1 MSVLPLVSPCLEERD
16 SWRAF
21 PPDPRAVLPQTR
33 YEPVTT
39 VFARW
44 VDRHPEASAVV
55 LGDRTWTYRQLD
67 RCARNIA
74 RTLLALGVTPTEAI
88 VVSGERSFGLIAAM
102 MGVLMSRGVLLTI
115 DPSLP
120 SQRRE
125 RMAIAANAKYRISVG
140 IHFPDIDPTP
150 ECKAHLLIDDNTA
163 EVCKW
168 IGNVSKASD
177 RIEEPEPEDGA
188 YIFFTSGSTGTPKG
202 VLGCHKGLSH
212 FLHWQRQTFEI
223 GPGDRCAQLSA
234 LSFDVMLRDVFLPL
248 TSGATL
254 HLPATENRLDPRQIL
269 PWLER
274 EEITLIHTVPSLVR
288 GWLRDVPSDVRLP
301 ALRRMFFAG
310 EPLSDRLVRQ
320 WRDRFPEAGEIINLY
335 GPTETTLAKCYYR
348 VPDELTP
355 GVQPIG
361 IPLPETQILI
371 LAQGDRLCAVGE
383 PGEIAIRTPFCSL
396 GYLQGSQETGR
407 FTPNP
412 FGNDPTDRVY
422 YTGDRGCYGAD
433 GTLKILGRLD
443 RQVKIRGVRVEP
455 GEIEAVLEK
464 HPEIWQTAVV
474 PQENK
479 LGEICLVAYVVARG
493 KHIPTTQ
500 LRGFLS
506 RELPDAMIPSA
517 FVWRDALP
525 LNPNGKIDRRT
536 LARQPWQP
544 TRETAPKMPQ
554 TELESQLV
562 RIWQQVLGVEDVG
575 VRDDFF
581 ELGGNSLSA
590 VRAIARMEEA
600 FGQVLS
606 AAVLFESSTIEQ
618 MARYL
623 GGDREGVTDAGIVPL
638 KTSGSKL
645 PFFFINSMGYA
656 KQLRAYFDIDRPLYG
671 VNVFRLGLEEAQL
684 ANLRLEDVATRAIA
698 QMQTVRST
706 GPYLLGAYCA
716 DVKLAF
722 EIARQLQEAGEE
734 VQMLVSIDGFW
745 NSRPSSLKLYWDN
758 FRQFGAGYFTEKFK
772 DKVKDYFHN
781 LAHKMNR
788 FQKTVD
794 RKTEQEVLDA
804 SLFFAFSQAIE
815 NYYPQVYSGQLHL
828 FLSSEWRCKDFQSL
842 SRLSSQ
848 KLEFEEIFGYHHL
861 MFEEPQIRVLA
872 DKLNACLDRAIMDRS
887 LVNICNHG

>member
-1 MSVLPLVSPCLEERD
+1 MSVLPMVSPCLEERD

-21 PPDPRAVLPQTR
+21 PPNPSAVLPQTR

-44 VDRHPEASAVV
+44 VDRHPDASAVV

-150 ECKAHLLIDDNTA
+150 ECKASLLIDDNTA
-163 EVCKW
+163 EVRKW

-212 FLHWQRQTFEI
+212 FLHWQRETFEI

-361 IPLPETQILI
+361 VPLPETQILI

-455 GEIEAVLEK
+455 GEIEAVVEK

-474 PQENK
+474 PQENA

-554 TELESQLV
+554 TEVESQLV

-590 VRAIARMEEA
+590 VRAIALMEEA

-623 GGDREGVTDAGIVPL
+623 SGDRDGVTDAGIVPL

-656 KQLRAYFDIDRPLYG
+656 KQLRGYFDIDRPLYG

-872 DKLNACLDRAIMDRS
+872 DKLNACLDRAIMDHS

>member
-1 MSVLPLVSPCLEERD
+1 MYSALPLISPCLEERD
-16 SWRAF
+16 SWGAF
-21 PPDPRAVLPQTR
+21 PPDPRAALPQTR

-44 VDRHPEASAVV
+44 VDRHPDASAVSM
-55 LGDRTWTYRQLD
+55 GDRTWTYRQLD

-74 RTLLALGVTPTEAI
+74 RTLIAGGVMP
-88 VVSGERSFGLIAAM
+88 GETIAVYGGHSFGPIAAM

-120 SQRRE
+120 SGRQE
-125 RMAIAANAKYRISVG
+125 RMVSAAKAKYRIFVG
-140 IHFPDIDPTP
+140 IHSPDIDRTS
-150 ECKAHLLIDDNTA
+150 EF
-163 EVCKW
+163 
-168 IGNVSKASD
+168 KASLFVDGNTGEISKSKGDFSEKVD
-177 RIEEPEPEDGA
+177 RIDEPEPDDGA

-212 FLHWQRQTFEI
+212 FLHWQRNTFEI

-248 TSGATL
+248 TSGATV

-274 EEITLIHTVPSLVR
+274 EEITLIHTVPALVR
-288 GWLRDVPSDVRLP
+288 GWLRDVPPNMRLP
-301 ALRRMFFAG
+301 ALRRIFFAG
-310 EPLSDRLVRQ
+310 EPLSDCLVRQ

-348 VPDELTP
+348 VPEELHP
-355 GVQPIG
+355 GIQPIG

-371 LAQGDRLCAVGE
+371 VTQGDRLCEVGE
-383 PGEIAIRTPFCSL
+383 PGEIVIRTPFCSL
-396 GYLQGSQETGR
+396 GYLPGSQETGH
-407 FTPNP
+407 FAPNP
-412 FGNDPTDRVY
+412 FSNDPADRVY

-433 GTLKILGRLD
+433 GTLQILGRLD

-455 GEIEAVLEK
+455 GEVEVALET
-464 HPEIWQTAVV
+464 HPAIWQTAVV
-474 PQENK
+474 PQENAV
-479 LGEICLVAYVVARG
+479 GETCLVAYVVARG
-493 KHIPTTQ
+493 ASIPTTSQ

-506 RELPDAMIPSA
+506 QELPDVMIPSA

-544 TRETAPKMPQ
+544 TRETAPQMPQ
-554 TELESQLV
+554 TEVESQLV
-562 RIWQQVLGVEDVG
+562 RIWQQVLGVEEVG

-590 VRAIARMEEA
+590 VRAISLMEEA
-600 FGQVLS
+600 FDRVLS

-623 GGDREGVTDAGIVPL
+623 SGDGDGATDAGIVPL

-656 KQLRAYFDIDRPLYG
+656 KKLRGYFDIDRPLYG
-671 VNVFRLGLEEAQL
+671 VNVFRLGLQEAQL
-684 ANLRLEDVATRAIA
+684 SNLRLEEVATRAIE
-698 QMQTVRST
+698 QMQTVRSR

-716 DVKLAF
+716 DVKLTF
-722 EIARQLQEAGEE
+722 EIARQLQELGEE
-734 VQMLVSIDGFW
+734 VQLLVSIDGFW

-758 FRQFGAGYFTEKFK
+758 FRQFGAGYITEKFK
-772 DKVKDYFHN
+772 DKVKDYVHR
-781 LAHKMNR
+781 LTHKMNR
-788 FQKTVD
+788 WQKTVD
-794 RKTEQEVLDA
+794 RKTEQQVRDA

-815 NYYPQVYSGQLHL
+815 NYHPPVYAGQVHL
-828 FLSSEWRCKDFQSL
+828 FLSSEWRCKDFQNL
-842 SRLSSQ
+842 GDLSSQ
-848 KLEFEEIFGYHHL
+848 KLEVEEIFGYHHL
-861 MFEEPQIRVLA
+861 MFEEPQVRVLA
-872 DKLNACLDRAIMDRS
+872 DKLNACLDRATMNLSI
-887 LVNICNHG
+887 VKT